1 MVSMV
6 SLLVSLEHWAT
17 SISKLDLCLA
27 VDCKGVDCNG
37 IMQRLF
43 SFLEHKVMPL
53 CYLELILLEQI
64 PEVIVMPCT
73 KVQYELESVDICKR
87 VPLHHHLF
95 FAGINVQGIDITFL
109 DDDVDGCTLKAPS
122 NLTCWMLQWKSK
134 TLATIG

>member
-6 SLLVSLEHWAT
+6 SLLVLLEHWAT

-53 CYLELILLEQI
+53 CYLEFILLEQI
-64 PEVIVMPCT
+64 PEVIVM
-73 KVQYELESVDICKR
+73 S
-87 VPLHHHLF
+87 
-95 FAGINVQGIDITFL
+95 
-109 DDDVDGCTLKAPS
+109 
-122 NLTCWMLQWKSK
+122 
-134 TLATIG
+134 